1 MKPTSIPSTGSSQI
15 SKILSEMNAAGNFP
29 IAIVT
34 DQHGFPLAS
43 AFNQGEDP
51 ETQSAVV
58 ALIQKTAL
66 QTEMQLGMGQTDEIS
81 LFDAQGRRL
90 VCRPFD
96 ANGYRLILA
105 VQISDRHQSYRRL
118 TNKAI
123 REIKRAWKL

>member
-1 MKPTSIPSTGSSQI
+1 MKPTPIPTTGSSQI
-15 SKILSEMNAAGNFP
+15 GKILHEMNTAGDFP

-43 AFNQGEDP
+43 AFSRGEDP

-66 QTEMQLGMGQTDEIS
+66 QTEAQLGMGQTDEIS

-105 VQISDRHQSYRRL
+105 VQISNRHQPYRRL

-123 REIKRAWKL
+123 REIKRVWKL